1 MGDLPHEHYLAQSGY
16 QIDPKPEPS
25 DFSGLRLT
33 ARGRT
38 RSARLRRA
46 VSLTPVT
53 WMEPANLAGGL
64 SRPRFM
70 GN

>member
-46 VSLTPVT
+46 RFFDTRRLDGTCQFS
-53 WMEPANLAGGL
+53 E
-64 SRPRFM
+64 RPFKAAVH
-70 GN
+70 G